1 MRLILLGA
9 PGSGKGT
16 QGARLAAALGIPTIS
31 TGDLLRQAV
40 RNNTALGQLAQ
51 GYMNQ
56 GKLVPDDVIMG
67 LIREVLDARTS
78 DGFILDGFPRTI
90 AQAEGLDRL
99 LDGYQLNLR
108 HAIALDVAHE
118 KVVRRLSAR
127 RVCSA
132 CRADA
137 NPQPDGSPA
146 SGPCGNCGGALIQRD
161 DDREETVRKRLNV
174 YDEQTAPLLGYYAA
188 HGKLTRV
195 DGDRPVDVVFDDL
208 LRLVRG
214 DQA

>member
-16 QGARLAAALGIPTIS
+16 QGARLAADLQIPTIS
-31 TGDLLRQAV
+31 TGELLRQAV
-40 RNNTALGQLAQ
+40 TKNTALGVMAR
-51 GYMNQ
+51 GFMSQ

-67 LIREVLDARTS
+67 LIREVLDARTT

-90 AQAEGLDRL
+90 AQAEGLDEL
-99 LDGYQLNLR
+99 LGGYGLDLR
-108 HAIALDVAHE
+108 FAIALDVAQE
-118 KVVRRLSAR
+118 KVVKRLSAR
-127 RVCSA
+127 RVCSE

-146 SGPCGNCGGALIQRD
+146 TGPCGNCGGALIQRE
-161 DDREETVRKRLNV
+161 DDREETVRKRLMV

-188 HGKLTRV
+188 QGKLTRI